1 MLLKFHRWRLLRESR
16 HPSLKRLSR
25 LHQLIKSPRSKFRST
40 FLFYLKETYSSL
52 FPWRSPAYSIHHQ
65 TASPEIR
72 PAYRRIDFHRE
83 REEKLPLQVDRQAE
97 LLPVA
102 VQLVNHQA
110 GFHREREEKLPL
122 QVDRQAELL
131 PVAVQLVNHQAGFPV
146 GESAIRR
153 QVDFPLAIDL
163 AYLLKDWPVQLVGVA
178 QVVAAWSGS
187 EQVLDVVVVLLPE

>member
-110 GFHREREEKLPL
+110 GF
-122 QVDRQAELL
+122 
-131 PVAVQLVNHQAGFPV
+131 PV